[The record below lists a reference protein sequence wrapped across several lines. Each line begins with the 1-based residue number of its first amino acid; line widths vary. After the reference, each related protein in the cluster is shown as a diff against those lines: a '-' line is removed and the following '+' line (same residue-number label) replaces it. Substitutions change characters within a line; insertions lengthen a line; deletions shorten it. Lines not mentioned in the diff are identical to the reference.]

1 MKWWQKKVRG
11 WTVPF
16 WYTDT
21 PLYSKRV
28 AMLTD
33 KELNELRNEVL
44 NKPVSGYGITYGMAG
59 GYFSKAEGK
68 SVEIKKG
75 DELRNEVLNK

>member
-1 MKWWQKKVRG
+1 MRDLISGDGAKLKNKMKWWQKKVRG

-33 KELNELRNEVL
+33 KESSALANSIRESRN
-44 NKPVSGYGITYGMAG
+44 K
-59 GYFSKAEGK
+59 
-68 SVEIKKG
+68 IK
-75 DELRNEVLNK
+75 E

>member
-33 KELNELRNEVL
+33 KESSALANSIRESRD
-44 NKPVSGYGITYGMAG
+44 K
-59 GYFSKAEGK
+59 
-68 SVEIKKG
+68 IK
-75 DELRNEVLNK
+75 E

>member
-21 PLYSKRV
+21 PLYSKRFTE
-28 AMLTD
+28 LTREQLD
-33 KELNELRNEVL
+33 
-44 NKPVSGYGITYGMAG
+44 SIM
-59 GYFSKAEGK
+59 SKIRE
-68 SVEIKKG
+68 KK
-75 DELRNEVLNK
+75 